1 MTQVWIGVV
10 IIFFYFFGKQGGK
23 SCTDCWALLLQ
34 EANAIKNIACILLRK
49 TGRKILCSCKGSR
62 ILLRKTGRI
71 IMKEYIAKVVDGKDL
86 TEEEAKKAMEIMLSG
101 EATQA
106 QIAAFLTAMR
116 MKGETLEEL
125 IGLASVLRDKA
136 ETITPKAENYVDLV
150 GTGGDCTYT
159 FNISTTSAFV
169 VAAAGLPVAKH
180 GNRSISS
187 KSGAGDVLEALGVN
201 IMAEPA
207 LVQKC
212 VDEVGIGFMFA
223 QLFNKS
229 MKYVGQ
235 ARKEMGVRTVFNIL
249 GPLANPS
256 RAKNMVVGVYSP
268 ALTEKI
274 AKAMSKLGVERGFVI
289 SGNDNMDEFTLS
301 GTTTVSEI
309 NGDDVKTYEVT
320 PEQFGLKRV
329 SLEELRG
336 GDGVQNA
343 AITKAILSGEEKG
356 AKRDIVLLNAGAT
369 LYIGGVADSIESGV
383 KLAAETIDSGKAMKK
398 LEELVRVSN
407 S

>member
-1 MTQVWIGVV
+1 
-10 IIFFYFFGKQGGK
+10 
-23 SCTDCWALLLQ
+23 
-34 EANAIKNIACILLRK
+34 
-49 TGRKILCSCKGSR
+49 
-62 ILLRKTGRI
+62 
-71 IMKEYIAKVVDGKDL
+71 MKELIAKVVEGKDL
-86 TEEEAKKAMEIMLSG
+86 TEEEAKKGMEILLSG

-106 QIAAFLTAMR
+106 QIGSFLTALR

-125 IGLASVLRDKA
+125 VGFASVLRDKA
-136 ETITPKAENYVDLV
+136 ETISPKVGNYVDLV

-159 FNISTTSAFV
+159 FNISTTSAFA

-187 KSGAGDVLEALGVN
+187 KSGAGDVLEELGVN

-207 LVQKC
+207 TVERC
-212 VDEVGIGFMFA
+212 VNEAGIGFMFA

-268 ALTEKI
+268 MLTEVV
-274 AKAMSKLGVERGFVI
+274 AKAMARLGVERAFVV
-289 SGNDNMDEFTLS
+289 SGADNMDEITLT
-301 GTTTVSEI
+301 GTTTISEI
-309 NGDDVKTYEVT
+309 KDGEVKTFQFT
-320 PEQFGLKRV
+320 PEEVGLKTC

-336 GDGVQNA
+336 GDGKENA
-343 AITKAILSGEEKG
+343 KITKAILSGEEKG
-356 AKRDIVLLNAGAT
+356 PKRDIVLLNAGAT
-369 LYIGGVADSIESGV
+369 FYVGGIAKDIKEGIE
-383 KLAAETIDSGKAMKK
+383 LAAEVIDSGEAKAVLDK
-398 LEELVRVSN
+398 LVEESN
-407 S
+407 K

>member
-1 MTQVWIGVV
+1 
-10 IIFFYFFGKQGGK
+10 
-23 SCTDCWALLLQ
+23 
-34 EANAIKNIACILLRK
+34 
-49 TGRKILCSCKGSR
+49 
-62 ILLRKTGRI
+62 
-71 IMKEYIAKVVDGKDL
+71 MKEYIAKVVDGKNL
-86 TEEEAKKAMEIMLSG
+86 TEAEAGAAMKIMLEG

-106 QIAAFLTAMR
+106 QIAAFLTALR
-116 MKGETLEEL
+116 MKGETLDEL
-125 IGLASVLRDKA
+125 VGLASVLRDKA
-136 ETITPKAENYVDLV
+136 DTISPKVANYVDLV

-159 FNISTTSAFV
+159 FNVSTTSAFV

-201 IMAEPA
+201 IMAEPE

-212 VDEVGIGFMFA
+212 VEETGIGFMFA

-235 ARKEMGVRTVFNIL
+235 ARKEMGIRTVFNIL

-268 ALTEKI
+268 ELTEKI
-274 AKAMSKLGVERGFVI
+274 ATAMSRLGVERAFVV
-289 SGNDNMDEFTLS
+289 SGGDNMDEITLS
-301 GTTTVSEI
+301 GATTVSEI
-309 NGDDVKTYEVT
+309 KDGKVTTYQIS
-320 PEQFGLKRV
+320 PEQFGIKTA

-336 GDGVQNA
+336 GDGAENA
-343 AITKAILSGEEKG
+343 EITKNILKGIEKG

-369 LYIGGVADSIESGV
+369 LYVGGVAESIEAGV
-383 KLAAETIDSGKAMKK
+383 KLAAEVIDSGKAYEK
-398 LEELVRVSN
+398 LEGLIRVSN
-407 S
+407 A